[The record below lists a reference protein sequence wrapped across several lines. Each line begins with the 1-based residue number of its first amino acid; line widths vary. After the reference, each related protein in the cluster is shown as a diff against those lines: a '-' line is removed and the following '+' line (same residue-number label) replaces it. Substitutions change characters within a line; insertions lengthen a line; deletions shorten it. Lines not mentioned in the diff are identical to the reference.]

1 MRKIILLVAVFCLS
15 TMLFADT
22 AKSKSATLK
31 FDMTEENYAFGFAD
45 NLDKA
50 KTGTEST
57 EFEINNVTKPVEGVI
72 ENGWGTRFVDLAYI
86 NKITEQLKAGEQN
99 EQR

>member
-31 FDMTEENYAFGFAD
+31 FNMTEENYAFGFAD
-45 NLDKA
+45 NLDKS

-57 EFEINNVTKPVEGVI
+57 
-72 ENGWGTRFVDLAYI
+72 
-86 NKITEQLKAGEQN
+86 
-99 EQR
+99 